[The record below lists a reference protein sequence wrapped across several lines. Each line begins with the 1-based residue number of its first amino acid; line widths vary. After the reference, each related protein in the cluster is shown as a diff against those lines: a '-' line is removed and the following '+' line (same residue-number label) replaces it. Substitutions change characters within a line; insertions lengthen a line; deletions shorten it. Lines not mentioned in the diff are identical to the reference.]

1 MFTLRL
7 QHIPNLISVARIF
20 LVIPVMHALL
30 ASDFFQALVW
40 FTLAGLSDGVDG
52 FLARTFGW
60 QSRLGSYLDPIADKL
75 LLVTSYLALAWL
87 GLIPA
92 WLAWLVLARDL
103 MIFLGAT
110 AYYFLMKPFDGQP
123 SLISKLNTFCQL
135 LFVALILLHPG
146 LVTIPEVVLQTM
158 LWTVALTTAVSG
170 LLYVGSWGRL
180 YYREHKS
187 RN

>member
-1 MFTLRL
+1 MLTLRL

-20 LVIPVMHALL
+20 LVIPVMQTLL
-30 ASDFFQALVW
+30 ARDFRQALIW
-40 FTLAGLSDGVDG
+40 FILAGLSDGVDG

-75 LLVTSYLALAWL
+75 LLVSSYLALAWL

-135 LFVALILLHPG
+135 LFVALILLHPS
-146 LVTIPEVVLQTM
+146 LVTIPEVALQAM
-158 LWTVALTTAVSG
+158 LWTVTLTTALSG

-180 YYREHKS
+180 YHREHKS